1 MKIFIPLDESLIK
14 KLKIGDFI
22 EIYGKI
28 FTGRDAVLPKIA
40 DLIKKNELK
49 KLDVRFNGGVFFHT
63 GVSKAG
69 IGPTSSN
76 KVEIEEN
83 IPCIS
88 STGIKIHLGKGK
100 LTKETVDILNSYN
113 SIYAVTP
120 PISAYF
126 QEKVKEIRLVA
137 FPELGME
144 AMYEIDVIGIPAIVA
159 IAHGKSIF
167 KEINYEKINK

>member
-1 MKIFIPLDESLIK
+1 MKIFIPIDNNLIK
-14 KLKIGDFI
+14 KMRIGDYL

-63 GVSKAG
+63 AVSKAG

-126 QEKVKEIRLVA
+126 QEKVKEIRLVV
-137 FPELGME
+137 E

-159 IAHGKSIF
+159 IARGKSIF

>member
-1 MKIFIPLDESLIK
+1 MKVFIPLDDSLIK

-40 DLIKKNELK
+40 DLIKRNEFK
-49 KLDVRFNGGVFFHT
+49 KLSVCFNGGVFFHT
-63 GVSKAG
+63 GVSIAG

-83 IPCIS
+83 VPYIS
-88 STGIKIHLGKGK
+88 SVGIKIHLGKGK
-100 LTKETVDILNSYN
+100 LSKKTVDILKSFNSVF
-113 SIYAVTP
+113 AVTP
-120 PISAYF
+120 PITAYF
-126 QEKVKEIRLVA
+126 QEKIKEIKLVA

-144 AMYEIDVIGIPAIVA
+144 AMYEINVVGIPAIVA